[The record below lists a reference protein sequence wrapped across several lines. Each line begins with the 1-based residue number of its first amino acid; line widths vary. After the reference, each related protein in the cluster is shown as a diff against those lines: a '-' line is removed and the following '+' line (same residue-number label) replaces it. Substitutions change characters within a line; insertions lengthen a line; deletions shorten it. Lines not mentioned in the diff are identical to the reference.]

1 MKIFEPYFT
10 DTSKET
16 PIDLTITPIKAVGV
30 APTYIVDYGDD
41 FYSETP
47 GGAKITPVGTTKAVT
62 PVVTP
67 VVTTNTQT
75 SPKVVSVS
83 LTG

>member
-10 DTSKET
+10 DTLKET
-16 PIDLTITPIKAVGV
+16 PIDLTIAPIHAVGV
-30 APTYIVDYGDD
+30 KPQYIIDYGDD

-47 GGAKITPVGTTKAVT
+47 GGVKITPAGTTTKAVT
-62 PVVTP
+62 PVV
-67 VVTTNTQT
+67 VTTNNQT